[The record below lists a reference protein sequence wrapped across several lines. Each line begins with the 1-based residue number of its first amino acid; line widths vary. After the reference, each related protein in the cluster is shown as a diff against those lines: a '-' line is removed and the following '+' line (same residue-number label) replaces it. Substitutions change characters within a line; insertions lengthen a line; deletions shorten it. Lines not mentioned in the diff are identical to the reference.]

1 MHFLELEAQM
11 LSLSFVSI
19 RLAVPI
25 FPVLILAPDVH
36 DLRIIPLI
44 FLFCDVVLNMLIA
57 F

>member
-1 MHFLELEAQM
+1 MHFPGLEARM

-19 RLAVPI
+19 RLVVPI

-44 FLFCDVVLNMLIA
+44 LLFCDVVLNMLIA

>member
-1 MHFLELEAQM
+1 MHFPGLEARM

-19 RLAVPI
+19 RLVVSI

-44 FLFCDVVLNMLIA
+44 LLFCDVVLNMLIA